1 MTRSRSPLRA
11 LRAALFAAVCV
22 VLSGTGHAAQSDHH
36 VPVSALLLAFVLIL
50 PLAWAAGRR
59 RRGACPLAGGLLAL
73 QAVLHAVF
81 AAAQLHPPARTA
93 GAHAHGAA
101 HHVPAGPAPG
111 LAEALLPTPG
121 MLGAHL
127 LAAVVCGVWLARG
140 EAALFRLARTVFTP
154 LRPPL
159 TAVRLPAAPRPPL
172 PRRRPADQPLRG
184 AVLARAATRRGP
196 PVLAAPRASTP
207 PGAHV

>member
-1 MTRSRSPLRA
+1 MTRFRSPLRV

-36 VPVSALLLAFVLIL
+36 VPAPALLLAFVLIT

-59 RRGACPLAGGLLAL
+59 RRGACSLAGGLLAL
-73 QAVLHAVF
+73 QGALHVAF
-81 AAAQLHPPARTA
+81 AAAQLHPPGRTA
-93 GAHAHGAA
+93 GAHAHGA
-101 HHVPAGPAPG
+101 HHAPVGPAPG

-127 LAAVVCGVWLARG
+127 LAAAVCGVWLARG

-159 TAVRLPAAPRPPL
+159 TAVRLPAAPRPPR
-172 PRRRPADQPLRG
+172 PRRRTADQPLRG
-184 AVLARAATRRGP
+184 TVLARSATRRGP
-196 PVLAAPRASTP
+196 PVLTAPRASTP